1 MARVSSYN
9 GRPVLGADGREL
21 GRVTAVLF
29 HAADPRVV
37 GVQIDPGA
45 VLGVIDRK
53 PAFALLADLGI
64 ADDGMAFTLDDLRL
78 PKDSAGARV
87 LGFSWDDSVIWHRM
101 PVRSIDGAEVGT
113 VRDVEFE
120 PVTGTVTLL
129 RTTAGAVGDAAVG
142 RLDVPGELV
151 QGFDGEAVVVLPG
164 YEKIPTSGG
173 AAKAMSAGVTAVKT
187 RGGAVADG
195 ALEVGVAASRALGRS
210 IRSGL
215 VRKAIDKAKT
225 LMDEDA

>member
-45 VLGVIDRK
+45 VLGVIDRR
-53 PAFALLADLGI
+53 PAFALLTDLGI
-64 ADDGMAFTLDDLRL
+64 TDDGMAFTLDDMRL
-78 PKDSAGARV
+78 PKNSAGERV

-101 PVRSIDGAEVGT
+101 PVHSADGAEVGA
-113 VRDVEFE
+113 VRDAEFD
-120 PVTGTVTLL
+120 PATGDVTVLHI
-129 RTTAGAVGDAAVG
+129 TAGAVGDAAVG
-142 RLDVPGELV
+142 RMQIPAELV
-151 QGFDGEAVVVLPG
+151 RGFDGEAVVVLPG
-164 YEKIPTSGG
+164 YAEIPTTGG
-173 AAKAMSAGVTAVKT
+173 AAKAMAAGVTAVKT
-187 RGGAVADG
+187 RGGAVAEG

-210 IRSGL
+210 IRSGM